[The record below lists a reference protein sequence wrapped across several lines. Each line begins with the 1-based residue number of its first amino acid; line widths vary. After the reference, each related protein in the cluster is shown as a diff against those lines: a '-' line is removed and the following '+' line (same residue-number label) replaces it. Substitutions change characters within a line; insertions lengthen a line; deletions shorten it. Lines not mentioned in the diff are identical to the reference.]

1 LRSAPT
7 AAFLYSA
14 SGSPLHLNK
23 VAIYAVP
30 LGRKNAQG
38 VLFRCVAAFCR
49 AAESPE
55 GQVFAPSDAITD
67 RALAARRSLRSDMP
81 LIGRLALPLRRLGA
95 IAMQTPSAV
104 KRDGKIAWDL
114 NTTAHRYHAEEGG
127 IWATWYRPA
136 LTP

>member
-1 LRSAPT
+1 MRSAPT

-14 SGSPLHLNK
+14 SGSPLHLGY
-23 VAIYAVP
+23 VAIYAAP
-30 LGRKNAQG
+30 LGRKNARG

-55 GQVFAPSDAITD
+55 GHVFVPSDAITD
-67 RALAARRSLRSDMP
+67 RALSARRTLRSDMP

-114 NTTAHRYHAEEGG
+114 NTTAHRYHAQDGA
-127 IWATWYRPA
+127 IRASCYRASVP
-136 LTP
+136 